1 MCKASS
7 QFSEAIWHQVDLD
20 VESTNLSNAIVCFG
34 GFGWDSILKKSPKD
48 DSRKDSS
55 FPAVIWNIADLFTD
69 HPIKWRQLDDRPVKA
84 PISVKL
90 V

>member
-1 MCKASS
+1 MSAQKP
-7 QFSEAIWHQVDLD
+7 
-20 VESTNLSNAIVCFG
+20 
-34 GFGWDSILKKSPKD
+34 KKMIQAKVG
-48 DSRKDSS
+48 KDST